1 MLFGLTVVPF
11 RHFVISSFRVFNT
24 PSQMIVIR
32 QLFEFLFVSEL
43 EVFVISLQYPVVLG
57 SEGIQNT
64 LSCIVS

>member
-24 PSQMIVIR
+24 PPQMIVIR

-43 EVFVISLQYPVVLG
+43 EVFVISLQYPVVFG
-57 SEGIQNT
+57 K
-64 LSCIVS
+64 